1 MSVNKQEAVIAAS
14 VVTAIAGLLHLFL
27 ASQLL
32 SILTAPK
39 IMVFFLIA
47 GLLQLFWVI
56 PTIKQWSSFWNYAG
70 IGGTLALIGIWSLTR
85 FPNPIVGRALPV
97 NAMGVLEE
105 TLQVSFIVL
114 LFIVSY
120 QRKQEL
126 RQNKLGQG
134 V

>member
-1 MSVNKQEAVIAAS
+1 MSMIKQTVLAAS
-14 VVTAIAGLLHLFL
+14 VVVAIVGIIHLFL

-56 PTIKQWSSFWNYAG
+56 PTIKQWGRFWNYAG

-105 TLQVSFIVL
+105 ALQVSFIVL